1 MMAASVDTIAE
12 LAVGNPCSANHENQ
26 GEFMKVCVFG
36 VGAVGGTV
44 ATRLLAAGA
53 DEISLIA
60 RGAQLNAIR
69 EHGLTLRSG
78 DKEIKAKAEVATDDP
93 STLPPQDLVLVT
105 LKAYGVP
112 GAAAAIARLL
122 APQGCAVFLLNGI
135 PWWWRHGL
143 PGNSGT
149 LPLLDPEGALWN
161 QVKPERAL
169 GCVVLCPCDIVAP
182 GVIVNTGP
190 LQLVVGEPD
199 GSSSTRIE
207 AAAAMLRRGGIDT
220 KVSGDLR
227 RDIWNKLV
235 SNASGNSLT
244 ALTRLDLGS
253 LGSDPGLCAL
263 SVSLMQEVLAV
274 AAALGWDLRA
284 KINVDNVARR
294 GKPGQRTSA
303 LQDVLRGRPLEVEA
317 HLGQIQAFAREAGV
331 AVPIIDIIL
340 PLLRGLDGWLRKA

>member
-1 MMAASVDTIAE
+1 MMLVGAKTVMEQAAGNAS
-12 LAVGNPCSANHENQ
+12 LAIRNQ

-36 VGAVGGTV
+36 AGAVGGTV
-44 ATRLLAAGA
+44 ATRLLAARA
-53 DEISLIA
+53 DEISVIA
-60 RGAQLNAIR
+60 RGVQLKAIR
-69 EHGLTLRSG
+69 ERGLTLRSG
-78 DKEIKAKAEVATDDP
+78 GKEIKAKAEVATDDP
-93 STLPPQDLVLVT
+93 STLPPQDVVLVT
-105 LKAYGVP
+105 LKAHAVP
-112 GAAAAIARLL
+112 GAAAGIARLL
-122 APQGCAVFLLNGI
+122 APQGCAIFLLNGI
-135 PWWWRHGL
+135 QWWWRHGL

-149 LPLLDPEGALWN
+149 LPLLDPDGGLWN

-169 GCVVLCPCDIVAP
+169 GCVVYCPCDLVAP
-182 GVIVNTGP
+182 GVIVHTGVNY
-190 LQLVVGEPD
+190 LVLGEPD
-199 GSSSTRIE
+199 GTSSARLKAVSEMFT
-207 AAAAMLRRGGIDT
+207 RGGIET
-220 KVSGDLR
+220 KLSNDLR
-227 RDIWNKLV
+227 RDIWHKLV

-284 KINVDNVARR
+284 KINVDDVARR